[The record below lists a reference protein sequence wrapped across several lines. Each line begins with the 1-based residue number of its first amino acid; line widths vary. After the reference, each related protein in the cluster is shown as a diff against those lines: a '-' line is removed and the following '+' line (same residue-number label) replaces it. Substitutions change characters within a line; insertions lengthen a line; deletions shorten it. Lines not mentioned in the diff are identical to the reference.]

1 MTNQSSAKPTHAS
14 ILTING
20 GSSSIKF
27 ALYQVGEPLKRG
39 LYGKV
44 DRIGLS
50 GTNLTFSD
58 STGNQKDSL
67 ILESSDT
74 RSAANFLIDWLE
86 KQDGFLFCQ
95 CCGTP
100 SSSRYESYRARAYHK

>member
-1 MTNQSSAKPTHAS
+1 MHFV
-14 ILTING
+14 LTING

-50 GTNLTFSD
+50 GTNLTFHD
-58 STGNQKDSL
+58 PMENQR
-67 ILESSDT
+67 T
-74 RSAANFLIDWLE
+74 AANSPPPITN
-86 KQDGFLFCQ
+86 QRRI
-95 CCGTP
+95 P
-100 SSSRYESYRARAYHK
+100 

>member
-1 MTNQSSAKPTHAS
+1 MTKSS

-27 ALYQVGEPLKRG
+27 ALYEAGEPLKRG

-50 GTNLTFSD
+50 GTNLTF
-58 STGNQKDSL
+58 
-67 ILESSDT
+67 DT
-74 RSAANFLIDWLE
+74 RPRISRKAANWPPPITNRQRVF
-86 KQDGFLFCQ
+86 
-95 CCGTP
+95 
-100 SSSRYESYRARAYHK
+100 